1 MAYLFAT
8 FEMIRRELELKCI
21 PQLFLRDHCWGC
33 ARKVLAIS
41 FSRGST
47 IGVLKSR
54 FPAFFSSYSRHP
66 ALFYARIPVSYTHL
80 TLPTSDLV

>member
-21 PQLFLRDHCWGC
+21 PQLFLRDHCWEY

-66 ALFYARIPVSYTHL
+66 ALFYARIPIPSNFL
-80 TLPTSDLV
+80 KIIFA

>member
-66 ALFYARIPVSYTHL
+66 TLFYARIPIPSNFL
-80 TLPTSDLV
+80 KIIFD